1 MIRKSWGQRDTK
13 LRYLALEAP
22 VMFLWAKHYFSS
34 TKYFIKNSLDTT
46 NNMIM
51 VGMMVN
57 GIFKFDNP
65 LDDRRPYFFAQHN
78 KS

>member
-1 MIRKSWGQRDTK
+1 
-13 LRYLALEAP
+13 
-22 VMFLWAKHYFSS
+22 MFLQAKHYFSS

-57 GIFKFDNP
+57 GISRFDFP
-65 LDDRRPYFFAQHN
+65 LDDRRPYINLYLYFGKTAHSCCRYGETVN
-78 KS
+78 LCVL